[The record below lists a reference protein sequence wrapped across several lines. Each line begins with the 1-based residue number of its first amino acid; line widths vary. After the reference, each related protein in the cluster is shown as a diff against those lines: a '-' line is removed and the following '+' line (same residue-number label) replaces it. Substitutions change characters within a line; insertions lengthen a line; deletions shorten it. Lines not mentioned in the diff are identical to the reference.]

1 MAEKMTVARPY
12 ARAVF
17 EIARDDEALA
27 GWSAFLERA
36 GIAAADE
43 RVQALLGN
51 PAVSREA
58 LAGLFIEL
66 SGESA
71 GEHGANFL
79 KLLADNGR
87 MAWLPEIAAEYE
99 SLRAEAEN
107 IVDVQLT
114 SAVDLDAAQRES
126 FAESLRARL
135 GRDVRLH
142 CDTDPQLL
150 GGAII
155 RAGDLVIDGSLFGRL
170 ERLAGAV
177 TH

>member
-1 MAEKMTVARPY
+1 MAEKLTVARPY

-17 EIARDDEALA
+17 EIARDEDALA
-27 GWSAFLERA
+27 GWSELLRRGSAV
-36 GIAAADE
+36 IADE
-43 RVQALLGN
+43 RIQGLIGN
-51 PAVSREA
+51 PAVTRKA
-58 LAGLFIEL
+58 LAELFIEL
-66 SGESA
+66 CGDSA
-71 GEHGANFL
+71 GANGANFI
-79 KLLADNGR
+79 KLLAENGR

-107 IVDVQLT
+107 VVDVQLT
-114 SAVDLDAAQRES
+114 SAVELDEAQRDS
-126 FAESLRARL
+126 FAASLRKRL

-142 CDTDPQLL
+142 CDTDAKLL
-150 GGAII
+150 GGAVI

>member
-17 EIARDDEALA
+17 EIARDSDALA
-27 GWSAFLERA
+27 AWSEFLQR
-36 GIAAADE
+36 GRLAAADE
-43 RVQALLGN
+43 RVQALIGN
-51 PAVSREA
+51 PAVSRDA
-58 LAGLFIEL
+58 LAGLFVEL
-66 SGESA
+66 CGDAA
-71 GEHGANFL
+71 GQDGVNFL

-99 SLRAEAEN
+99 LLRAEAEN

-114 SAVDLDAAQRES
+114 SAVELDAAQRDS
-126 FAESLRARL
+126 FAASLRKRL

-142 CDTDPQLL
+142 CETDAKLL

>member
-17 EIARDDEALA
+17 EIAREDDRLA
-27 GWSAFLERA
+27 GWSEVLQR
-36 GIAAADE
+36 GSAAVEDE
-43 RVQALLGN
+43 RIQALIGN
-51 PAVSREA
+51 PAVSRRA
-58 LAGLFIEL
+58 LAELFIEL
-66 SGESA
+66 SGDAA
-71 GEHGANFL
+71 GDSGPNFL
-79 KLLADNGR
+79 RLLADNGR

-99 SLRAEAEN
+99 LLRAEAEN
-107 IVDVQLT
+107 VVDVQLT
-114 SAVDLDAAQRES
+114 SAVELDEAQRED
-126 FAESLRARL
+126 FAASLRKRL
-135 GRDVRLH
+135 GRQVRLH
-142 CDTDPQLL
+142 CDTDTKLL

>member
-17 EIARDDEALA
+17 EIARDEKALP
-27 GWSAFLERA
+27 GWSELLQRGSGA
-36 GIAAADE
+36 IADE
-43 RVQALLGN
+43 RVQGLIGN
-51 PAVSREA
+51 PAITREE
-58 LAGLFIEL
+58 LANLFIEIC
-66 SGESA
+66 GDSA
-71 GEHGANFL
+71 GQHGTNFL
-79 KLLADNGR
+79 KVLAENGR
-87 MAWLPEIAAEYE
+87 LAWLPEIAAEFE
-99 SLRAEAEN
+99 RLRAEAEN
-107 IVDVQLT
+107 VVDVQVT
-114 SAVDLDAAQRES
+114 SAVPLDAAQRES
-126 FAESLRARL
+126 YAVSLKKRL

-142 CDTDPQLL
+142 CDTDAKLL

>member
-17 EIARDDEALA
+17 EIARESDALA
-27 GWSAFLERA
+27 GWSEFLGR
-36 GIAAADE
+36 GGLAAADE
-43 RVQALLGN
+43 RIQALIGN

-58 LAGLFIEL
+58 LAELFSEL
-66 SGESA
+66 CGSSA
-71 GEHGANFL
+71 GKHGVNFL

-99 SLRAEAEN
+99 LLRAEAEN

-114 SAVDLDAAQRES
+114 SAVELDADQRDS
-126 FAESLRARL
+126 FAASLRKRL

-142 CDTDPQLL
+142 CDTDASLL

>member
-1 MAEKMTVARPY
+1 MAEKTTVARPY

-17 EIARDDEALA
+17 EIARESDAFA
-27 GWSAFLERA
+27 GWSAFLERGSLA
-36 GIAAADE
+36 VADA
-43 RVQALLGN
+43 RIQALVGN
-51 PAVSREA
+51 PAVTREE

-66 SGESA
+66 CGDSA
-71 GEHGANFL
+71 GANGANFL
-79 KLLADNGR
+79 RLLAENGR
-87 MAWLPEIAAEYE
+87 IAWLPEIAAEYE
-99 SLRAEAEN
+99 LLRAEAEN

-114 SAVDLDAAQRES
+114 SAVELDAAQRDN
-126 FAESLRARL
+126 FAASLRKRL

-142 CDTDPQLL
+142 CETDAKLL

-155 RAGDLVIDGSLFGRL
+155 RAGDLVIDGSLVGRL

>member
-17 EIARDDEALA
+17 EIARESDALA
-27 GWSAFLERA
+27 GWSEFLERGSLA
-36 GIAAADE
+36 VADE
-43 RVQALLGN
+43 RIQALIGN
-51 PAVSREA
+51 PAVTREA
-58 LAGLFIEL
+58 LAELFIEL
-66 SGESA
+66 CGDAA
-71 GEHGANFL
+71 GEHGTNFL
-79 KLLADNGR
+79 KVLANNGR

-99 SLRAEAEN
+99 LLRAEAEN

-114 SAVDLDAAQRES
+114 SAVALDEGQRES
-126 FAESLRARL
+126 FVASLTKRL
-135 GRDVRLH
+135 GREVRLH
-142 CDTDPQLL
+142 CDTDEKLL

-177 TH
+177 TN

>member
-1 MAEKMTVARPY
+1 MAEKVTVARPY

-17 EIARDDEALA
+17 EIAKDDNALA
-27 GWSAFLERA
+27 GWSEFLER
-36 GIAAADE
+36 GSVAASDK
-43 RVQALLGN
+43 RVQALIGN
-51 PAVSREA
+51 PAVGREA
-58 LAGLFIEL
+58 LAELFIEL
-66 SGESA
+66 CGDTA
-71 GEHGANFL
+71 GPHGANFL
-79 KLLADNGR
+79 KLLAQNGR

-99 SLRAEAEN
+99 ALRAEAEN
-107 IVDVQLT
+107 IVDVQVT
-114 SAVDLDAAQRES
+114 SAVELDEAQRES
-126 FAESLRARL
+126 FAASLKKRL

-142 CDTDPQLL
+142 CDTDAKLL

>member
-17 EIARDDEALA
+17 EIAREEGALA
-27 GWSAFLERA
+27 GWSEFLERGA
-36 GIAAADE
+36 RSAADE
-43 RVQALLGN
+43 RVQALIGN
-51 PAVSREA
+51 PAVSRES
-58 LAGLFIEL
+58 LAELFIEL
-66 SGESA
+66 CGDAA
-71 GEHGANFL
+71 GSHGASFL

-99 SLRAEAEN
+99 ALRAEAEN

-114 SAVDLDAAQRES
+114 SAVELDAAQRES
-126 FAESLRARL
+126 FVASLRKRL

-142 CDTDPQLL
+142 CDTDEKLL
-150 GGAII
+150 GGAVI
-155 RAGDLVIDGSLFGRL
+155 RAGDLVIDGSLSGRL

>member
-17 EIARDDEALA
+17 EIARDDDALA
-27 GWSAFLERA
+27 GWSAFLQRA
-36 GIAAADE
+36 SIAAADE

-58 LAGLFIEL
+58 LAELFMEL
-66 SGESA
+66 SGQSA

-87 MAWLPEIAAEYE
+87 MTWLPEIAAEYE

-114 SAVDLDAAQRES
+114 SAVELDKAQREN
-126 FAESLRARL
+126 FAASLRTRL

>member
-17 EIARDDEALA
+17 EIARDEDALA
-27 GWSAFLERA
+27 GWSELLQR
-36 GIAAADE
+36 GSAAIADE
-43 RVQALLGN
+43 RIQGLIGN
-51 PAVSREA
+51 PAVTRKA
-58 LAGLFIEL
+58 LAELFIEIC
-66 SGESA
+66 GDSA
-71 GEHGANFL
+71 GRHGANFL

-87 MAWLPEIAAEYE
+87 LAWLPEIAAEYE

-107 IVDVQLT
+107 VVDVQLT
-114 SAVDLDAAQRES
+114 SAVELDEAQRES
-126 FAESLRARL
+126 FAASLRKRL
-135 GRDVRLH
+135 GREVRLH
-142 CDTDPQLL
+142 CDTDAKLL

>member
-17 EIARDDEALA
+17 EIARESDNLA
-27 GWSAFLERA
+27 GWSEFLGR
-36 GIAAADE
+36 GRLAAADD
-43 RVQALLGN
+43 RVQGLIGN
-51 PAVSREA
+51 PAVSRKA
-58 LAGLFIEL
+58 LAGLFMEIA
-66 SGESA
+66 GDAA

-79 KLLADNGR
+79 KLLAENGR

-99 SLRAEAEN
+99 LLRAEAEN

-114 SAVDLDAAQRES
+114 SAVELDEAQREDFS
-126 FAESLRARL
+126 RSLKKRL

-142 CDTDPQLL
+142 CDTDATLL
-150 GGAII
+150 GGAVI
-155 RAGDLVIDGSLFGRL
+155 RAGDLVIDGSLLGRL

>member
-12 ARAVF
+12 AKAVF
-17 EIARDDEALA
+17 EIARDSDTLA
-27 GWSAFLERA
+27 GWSEFLER
-36 GIAAADE
+36 GRLAAADK
-43 RVQALLGN
+43 RIQALIGN
-51 PAVSREA
+51 PAVTRAA
-58 LAGLFIEL
+58 LAGLFVEL
-66 SGESA
+66 CGDTA
-71 GEHGANFL
+71 GQNGVNFL

-99 SLRAEAEN
+99 LLRAEAEN

-114 SAVDLDAAQRES
+114 SAVELDAGQRDS
-126 FAESLRARL
+126 FAASLRKRL

-142 CDTDPQLL
+142 CDTDAKLL

>member
-17 EIARDDEALA
+17 GVARDNDALA
-27 GWSAFLERA
+27 GWSAFLERGA
-36 GIAAADE
+36 AAAADA
-43 RVQALLGN
+43 RIQGLIGN
-51 PAVSREA
+51 PAVSRES
-58 LAGLFIEL
+58 LAELFAEL
-66 SGESA
+66 CGESA
-71 GEHGANFL
+71 GKEGLNFL
-79 KLLADNGR
+79 RLLADNGR

-99 SLRAEAEN
+99 RLRAEAEN

-114 SAVDLDAAQRES
+114 SAVALDEQQRES
-126 FAESLRARL
+126 FAASLKRRL
-135 GRDVRLH
+135 GREVRLH
-142 CDTDPQLL
+142 CDTDAKLL

-170 ERLAGAV
+170 QRLAGAV

>member
-17 EIARDDEALA
+17 EIARESDNLA
-27 GWSAFLERA
+27 GWSEFLAR
-36 GIAAADE
+36 GSQAAADE
-43 RVQALLGN
+43 RVQGLIGN
-51 PAVSREA
+51 PAVTRKA
-58 LAGLFIEL
+58 LAGLFTEIA
-66 SGESA
+66 GDAA
-71 GEHGANFL
+71 GEPGANFL
-79 KLLADNGR
+79 KLLAENGR

-99 SLRAEAEN
+99 LLRAEAEN

-114 SAVDLDAAQRES
+114 SAVELDETQREDFS
-126 FAESLRARL
+126 RSLRKRL

-142 CDTDPQLL
+142 CDTDATLL
-150 GGAII
+150 GGAVI
-155 RAGDLVIDGSLFGRL
+155 RAGDLVIDGSLLGRL

>member
-17 EIARDDEALA
+17 EIARDDGTLA
-27 GWSAFLERA
+27 AWSAFLGRA
-36 GIAAADE
+36 SVAAADE
-43 RVQALLGN
+43 RIQALIGN

-58 LAGLFIEL
+58 LAELFIEL
-66 SGESA
+66 GGDA
-71 GEHGANFL
+71 GSHGANFL
-79 KLLADNGR
+79 RLLADNGR

-99 SLRAEAEN
+99 LLRAEAEN
-107 IVDVQLT
+107 VVDVQLT
-114 SAVDLDAAQRES
+114 SAVELDEKQRDGFAA
-126 FAESLRARL
+126 ALRKRL

-142 CDTDPQLL
+142 CDTDAKLL

>member
-17 EIARDDEALA
+17 EIARKDDALA
-27 GWSAFLERA
+27 GWSEFLQRGSLA
-36 GIAAADE
+36 VADE
-43 RVQALLGN
+43 RIQALIGN
-51 PAVSREA
+51 PAVTREA
-58 LAGLFIEL
+58 LAELFIDL
-66 SGESA
+66 CGDTA
-71 GEHGANFL
+71 GEHGTNFL
-79 KLLADNGR
+79 KVLANNGR
-87 MAWLPEIAAEYE
+87 MAWLPEISAEYE
-99 SLRAEAEN
+99 RLRAEAEN

-114 SAVDLDAAQRES
+114 SAVELDEKQRES
-126 FAESLRARL
+126 FAASLRKRL

-142 CDTDPQLL
+142 CDTDEKLL

>member
-17 EIARDDEALA
+17 EIARESDNLA
-27 GWSAFLERA
+27 GWSEFLGRA
-36 GIAAADE
+36 SLAAADE
-43 RVQALLGN
+43 RVQGLIGN
-51 PAVSREA
+51 PAVSRKA
-58 LAGLFIEL
+58 LAGLFMEIA
-66 SGESA
+66 GDAA

-79 KLLADNGR
+79 KLLAENGR
-87 MAWLPEIAAEYE
+87 MAWLPEIAAEYDL
-99 SLRAEAEN
+99 LRAEAEN

-114 SAVDLDAAQRES
+114 SAVELDEAQREDFS
-126 FAESLRARL
+126 RSLKKRL

-142 CDTDPQLL
+142 CDTDATLL
-150 GGAII
+150 GGAVI
-155 RAGDLVIDGSLFGRL
+155 RAGDLVIDGSLLGRL

>member
-17 EIARDDEALA
+17 EIARDDDALA
-27 GWSAFLERA
+27 AWSEFLERGSLA
-36 GIAAADE
+36 VADA
-43 RVQALLGN
+43 RIQALIGN
-51 PAVSREA
+51 PAVTRAE
-58 LAGLFIEL
+58 LADLFIEL
-66 SGESA
+66 CGDSA
-71 GEHGANFL
+71 GANGANFIR
-79 KLLADNGR
+79 LLADNGR

-99 SLRAEAEN
+99 LLRAEAEN

-114 SAVDLDAAQRES
+114 SAVELDEAQRDS
-126 FAESLRARL
+126 FASSLRKRL

-142 CDTDPQLL
+142 CDTDASLL